1 MKKLIA
7 VVLAALSL
15 AGCAT
20 VSTPSNATTI
30 QKIVADEAVVQ
41 QIINDVKTKCLP
53 EFAPLVPT
61 VLAALAIAA
70 NPTDVLSDI
79 MSVVKAA
86 PDLYKDGQGV
96 ACVIK
101 AVVDDLKAAKPK
113 AGTQA
118 FYQLEMAQQVLLAL
132 GPDATASCVASR

>member
-1 MKKLIA
+1 MKKLVA
-7 VVLAALSL
+7 LVLLVAF

-20 VSTPSNATTI
+20 VSTPPNATTI
-30 QKIVADEAVVQ
+30 QKLVADEAVVQ
-41 QIINDVKTKCLP
+41 QIINDVKEKCVP
-53 EFAPLVPT
+53 QFASLVPT

-96 ACVIK
+96 ACVIQV
-101 AVVDDLKAAKPK
+101 VVDDIKAAKPK
-113 AGTQA
+113 PGTQA
-118 FYQLEMAQQVLLAL
+118 FLQLEMAQQVLLAL